1 MKQTKTKEPAIC
13 FGTGGWRGIIGDDFI
28 KANIQ
33 RVSYGICLLAKEENK
48 TDKPIVVGYDRRF
61 LSESA
66 MHWITEVMTGM
77 GQRVILME
85 RSTPTPLIMFLVQ
98 HMELHYG
105 IEVTASH
112 NPAAYNGMK
121 LIVDEGRDAPVET
134 TVRLEELIAEHSDCD
149 IPTLTETDAKE
160 RGLITYLHAPF
171 NDFIDHILSK
181 LNQDA
186 IKKRGLRLLFDPMH
200 GSGIYPLTVILQ
212 TLRCTVDLINDN
224 KDAYFGGGTPA
235 PTASRLMD
243 LRNRVVDGKYD
254 LGIAFD
260 GDGDRLGVVDENGQY
275 IDANEILCLLYNY
288 LRAFN
293 GWTAPVVRNLATTH
307 MLDRIAESYGE
318 KCYEVPIGFK
328 YISAGIDEHDAI
340 LGGESSGGLTVRG
353 HIHGKDS
360 IYAASLF
367 IEMVCTTGLTPA
379 QMMAQLEEEFGHFE
393 MVEANLSFA
402 KERKPL
408 IQQQLMVEKQLPDF
422 ANATVVRV
430 GYEDGCKV
438 YFADGSF
445 VICRFSGTEPL
456 LRIFAEASDA
466 DRAKS
471 YINAFR
477 TMLNI
482 Q

>member
-1 MKQTKTKEPAIC
+1 MKVTKTVFQPIH

-33 RVSYGICLLAKEENK
+33 RVTYGICLLAKEENK

-61 LSESA
+61 LSETS
-66 MHWITEVMTGM
+66 MHWIAEVLTGM
-77 GQRVILME
+77 GFHAILME

-98 HMELHYG
+98 HMGLHYG

-112 NPAAYNGMK
+112 NPSDYNGMK
-121 LIVDEGRDAPVET
+121 LIVDEGRDAPLET
-134 TVRLEELIAEHSDCD
+134 PARLEELIAQGVNDD
-149 IPTLTETDAKE
+149 IPTLSEAEAKT
-160 RGLITYLHAPF
+160 RGLVTYMHSPF
-171 NDFIDHILSK
+171 NDFVDHILSR

-186 IKKRGLRLLFDPMH
+186 IKKRGLRILFDPMH
-200 GSGIYPLTVILQ
+200 GSGIYPLMVIMHSM
-212 TLRCTVDLINDN
+212 RCTVDLINEN

-243 LRNRVVDGKYD
+243 LRNRVVDGGYD

-260 GDGDRLGVVDENGQY
+260 GDGDRLGVVDKDGRY
-275 IDANEILCLLYNY
+275 IDANQILCLLYHY
-288 LRAFN
+288 LRGFK
-293 GWTAPVVRNLATTH
+293 GWTGPVVRNLATTH
-307 MLDRIAESYGE
+307 MLDCIAESYGE

-328 YISAGIDEHDAI
+328 YISSGIDEHDAI

-367 IEMVCTTGLTPA
+367 IEMVCATGMSPTE
-379 QMMAQLEEEFGHFE
+379 MMNQLEEKFGHFE
-393 MVEANLSFA
+393 MVEANLSFS
-402 KERKPL
+402 KERKPE
-408 IQQQLMVEKQLPDF
+408 IERMLMVEKRLPDF
-422 ANATVVRV
+422 DSEVVRV
-430 GYEDGCKV
+430 GYEDGCKI

-456 LRIFAEASDA
+456 LRIFAEANNA
-466 DRAKS
+466 DIASR
-471 YINAFR
+471 YIHAFR
-477 TMLNI
+477 KMLYLD
-482 Q
+482 